1 MQQEF
6 IPQADR
12 AESPGEFLDR
22 LRRSGQARRAL
33 ANPMRGAWDAGVELF
48 DVTAESLPA
57 VMGSPFDRGEGL
69 IPRKVDIGPVSLG
82 MGPLYKPEIG
92 IGDTQIP
99 LPGIG
104 LPAVPEM
111 PFLGRTRPESTEAFR
126 DFIQQTPVSPAPG
139 LPPEPMNLSQASAEV
154 RDVFRDRPIGEQLAL
169 GLADPIGTG
178 LTGGLGVTKGV
189 RAGAGLARQIPDLF
203 SPGPVIRETMDFA
216 IPRPAANRFWT
227 GMQELPP
234 GRRQSVEPPL
244 SSIDPPPMFTEPV
257 PASVPAS
264 FEPSRVIGTTTETVL
279 SPAERTAMQAIE
291 GIKGIPEQVRQI
303 PGRIR
308 SLLDDPQRA
317 LPEGP
322 TVRELGPG
330 ETPRAL
336 PRGTTIEAPAGRIPL
351 PETTMTGTGVRPTG
365 RVVSQLWN
373 EPEYERLRRVGEVPE
388 VPTTTTP
395 LWRGEP
401 VPQGPTSRWTQ
412 EVGPTGSRL
421 WNEPTVSKLDELDNA
436 ISGRV
441 GADELFEV
449 GRPTVRTDATG
460 RFMNKLWRDE
470 SPAVRQA
477 GERLALG
484 TGRAADEM
492 QQVLE
497 LGPGRVDDSPIPLG
511 PGSAPEDAARQFGP
525 GDEGYKVQRTG
536 SEEPG
541 WFKGGIDPSDV
552 DLQMPGFKS
561 RVASGTGRLLGK
573 AIEKIWGG
581 PGFQF
586 TTRQS
591 EIDGA
596 WVQRFGS
603 KEDEAASFALI
614 DLLKNVRSVS
624 RQKVEVQQ
632 VEVGK
637 RVGAGLGA
645 AADVKGPMG
654 AKMAAYVGKQGG
666 ELTSA
671 ANLDAAQILDE
682 LGEDGINYML
692 DVMGRAGPIGSPPLP
707 AGARPPEQILLPW
720 DHYNAYM
727 ALNDL
732 LTKGVVPQPRNIEL
746 IQRVFGPG
754 VGEQLVKRRPRT
766 IPGTGYTVPELI
778 GDIIN
783 IPRASLSSVDL
794 SMIGRQGGILLPRFP
809 KISSA
814 AAKLAGEAI
823 APGGEEV
830 AQGVMTAMREVN
842 GGQTWNTYVNVGG
855 LFIHDLGP
863 GVGRLLGREEAFMS
877 SLAGKFLPW
886 VRPSERAYALYLSK
900 LRWDVMD
907 DFVRRFEAAR
917 GSKLDMENADDIQF
931 VQDLAKFLN
940 SATGRGPLPGEGR
953 VAVGGGD
960 AARGIATLMNAL
972 LFSPRLA
979 SSRISTPVY
988 AAKNIIRPL
997 VGIYPEA
1004 VKGDEAAR
1012 NAYKDMSWLTAQS
1025 IASFVGV
1032 AATINLL
1039 VKAGET
1045 AGLPMEASVDPK
1057 SSDFGKGRL
1066 GNSRYDV
1073 WTGYTQFGR
1082 AIYQTA
1088 KGLVG
1093 NGQTRS
1099 AQTDELR
1106 PTGATDVLGQ
1116 FARSKFMPS
1125 LGMAIEYN
1133 LTGLT
1138 GDKWGIGTGFFGED
1152 RNILEDMGKMP
1163 LTFIRGVPTIDEESF
1178 WTRFLA
1184 PLLIRDISNALE
1196 EELRPLIPESI
1207 SGIAPQIDTSKEQ
1220 PNLFKAVGL
1229 AIPPTAAATFGIGVT
1244 TFRTK
1249 NDIAYEITKD
1259 QPGGAKDYIRMQP
1272 FEQDLVDDI
1281 AKAREAERGVSR
1293 TQGLGA
1299 TLDEIDAREV
1309 AFYEDLERRAS
1320 TMTIREVNNEY
1331 YAGKEQFRVEKDRE
1345 LYAEFGPRSEEFK
1358 EMNRSQM
1365 GPAELMVQEFYDA
1378 LDSAKEVKLGVPLT
1392 SDEYSSILDA
1402 WETKMVSP
1410 ITPVSKA
1417 ALFMVRMNTHR
1428 TEIPEGVLIRL
1439 SPKTRARY
1447 KAARKLRD
1455 QYREGELDKH
1465 LYVN

>member
-1 MQQEF
+1 MQQL
-6 IPQADR
+6 ID
-12 AESPGEFLDR
+12 PGR
-22 LRRSGQARRAL
+22 
-33 ANPMRGAWDAGVELF
+33 
-48 DVTAESLPA
+48 
-57 VMGSPFDRGEGL
+57 
-69 IPRKVDIGPVSLG
+69 
-82 MGPLYKPEIG
+82 
-92 IGDTQIP
+92 
-99 LPGIG
+99 
-104 LPAVPEM
+104 
-111 PFLGRTRPESTEAFR
+111 
-126 DFIQQTPVSPAPG
+126 
-139 LPPEPMNLSQASAEV
+139 
-154 RDVFRDRPIGEQLAL
+154 
-169 GLADPIGTG
+169 
-178 LTGGLGVTKGV
+178 
-189 RAGAGLARQIPDLF
+189 
-203 SPGPVIRETMDFA
+203 A
-216 IPRPAANRFWT
+216 IP
-227 GMQELPP
+227 E
-234 GRRQSVEPPL
+234 
-244 SSIDPPPMFTEPV
+244 
-257 PASVPAS
+257 
-264 FEPSRVIGTTTETVL
+264 
-279 SPAERTAMQAIE
+279 
-291 GIKGIPEQVRQI
+291 
-303 PGRIR
+303 
-308 SLLDDPQRA
+308 
-317 LPEGP
+317 
-322 TVRELGPG
+322 
-330 ETPRAL
+330 
-336 PRGTTIEAPAGRIPL
+336 
-351 PETTMTGTGVRPTG
+351 
-365 RVVSQLWN
+365 
-373 EPEYERLRRVGEVPE
+373 
-388 VPTTTTP
+388 
-395 LWRGEP
+395 
-401 VPQGPTSRWTQ
+401 
-412 EVGPTGSRL
+412 
-421 WNEPTVSKLDELDNA
+421 
-436 ISGRV
+436 
-441 GADELFEV
+441 
-449 GRPTVRTDATG
+449 
-460 RFMNKLWRDE
+460 
-470 SPAVRQA
+470 
-477 GERLALG
+477 
-484 TGRAADEM
+484 
-492 QQVLE
+492 
-497 LGPGRVDDSPIPLG
+497 RVDDAIPLG

-525 GDEGYKVQRTG
+525 GDEAYKVQRTA

-552 DLQMPGFKS
+552 DLQIPGFKS
-561 RVASGTGRLLGK
+561 RVASGTGRLFGK

-581 PGFQF
+581 PSVQW

-591 EIDGA
+591 EIDNA
-596 WVQRFGS
+596 WVQRFGT

-614 DLLKNVRSVS
+614 DLLKNVRKAEKSVETA
-624 RQKVEVQQ
+624 RQVKVGE
-632 VEVGK
+632 
-637 RVGAGLGA
+637 RVGEGLGA
-645 AADVKGPMG
+645 AAGAKGPMG
-654 AKMAAYVGKQGG
+654 AKMAAYIGKQGG

-682 LGEDGINYML
+682 LGEEGINYML

-707 AGARPPEQILLPW
+707 VGSRPPEQILLPW

-754 VGEQLVKRRPRT
+754 VGEELIKRRPGT
-766 IPGTGYTVPELI
+766 IPGTAYTVPELI

-814 AAKLAGEAI
+814 SAKLAAEAM

-863 GVGRLLGREEAFMS
+863 GAGRLLGREEAFMS

-931 VQDLAKFLN
+931 VQDLGKFLN

-953 VAVGGGD
+953 AVVGGGD

-1004 VKGDEAAR
+1004 VRGDVAAR

-1025 IASFVGV
+1025 IASFVAVG
-1032 AATINLL
+1032 ATINFLINR
-1039 VKAGET
+1039 GEA
-1045 AGLPMEASVDPK
+1045 AGLPMEASVDPE

-1073 WTGYTQFGR
+1073 WTGYTQFAR
-1082 AIYQTA
+1082 AIYQA
-1088 KGLVG
+1088 GS
-1093 NGQTRS
+1093 GQTRS
-1099 AQTDELR
+1099 AQTGELR
-1106 PTGATDVLGQ
+1106 PIGFRDVLGQ
-1116 FARSKFMPS
+1116 FARSKFMPT

-1138 GDKWGIGTGFFGED
+1138 GDKWGTGTGFFGED
-1152 RNILEDMGKMP
+1152 RNILEDMGKGP
-1163 LTFIRGVPTIDEESF
+1163 FTFISGIPTADEESF

-1184 PLLIRDISNALE
+1184 PLLIRDVSNALE
-1196 EELRPLIPESI
+1196 EELRPLIPESV

-1220 PNLFKAVGL
+1220 PTLYKIPSQVYDVAKSV
-1229 AIPPTAAATFGIGVT
+1229 PPTIAATLGIGVT

-1272 FEQDLVDDI
+1272 FEQDLVDEI

-1299 TLDEIDAREV
+1299 KLDEIDAREV
-1309 AFYEDLERRAS
+1309 AFYEDLEKRIGK
-1320 TMTIREVNNEY
+1320 MTIKDVRNEY

-1345 LYAEFGPRSEEFK
+1345 LYAEFGPRTEEFK
-1358 EMNRSQM
+1358 QMNRSQM
-1365 GPAELMVQEFYDA
+1365 GPAELLVQEFYDA

-1392 SDEYSSILDA
+1392 SDEYSSVLDA
-1402 WETKMVSP
+1402 WETKMVNTK
-1410 ITPVSKA
+1410 TPVSKA

-1428 TEIPEGVLIRL
+1428 TEIPEEVLKKL
-1439 SPKTRARY
+1439 SAKTRARY
-1447 KAARKLRD
+1447 KAARQLRD